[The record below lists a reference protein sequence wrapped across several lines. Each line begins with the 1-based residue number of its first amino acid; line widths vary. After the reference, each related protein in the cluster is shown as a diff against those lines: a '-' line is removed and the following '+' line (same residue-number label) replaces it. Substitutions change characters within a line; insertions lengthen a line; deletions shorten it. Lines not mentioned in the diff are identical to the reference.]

1 MKARS
6 LLRLGLAALGAA
18 TVLTAGPTYTAEQI
32 AAESAKANAFF
43 DRVFDEFVARS
54 PEFMTTLGMK
64 RDYDKWDDASEPRQL
79 ENLARALTNLAE
91 LKRTINYE
99 ALDAQT
105 QVSHRLF
112 TRQVE
117 RQIEA
122 FRWRFH
128 NYPVNPQFGAHSQIP
143 SFLMNFHRVTSVD
156 DARAYITRVR
166 TLGEAKMRYVIEG
179 LERRTALGIIPP
191 KFVFPLVLDTSRNI
205 ISGEPFDSSGRKSAL
220 LEDFEKKVG
229 ALKDIDDTAKAAL
242 IADFNA
248 ALLEGVKPAYE
259 KLITTLEAQEKL
271 ADDRD
276 GAWKFPL
283 GREYYDFALRGMT
296 TTNLSADEIHELGLR
311 EVARIHGEM
320 EQIKAKVGFAGT
332 LQDFFKFMRED
343 PQFYYPNTPEGKAA
357 YLRRST
363 EIIDTMR
370 LRLDELFGIK
380 PKAAMVVKAVEPF
393 REKES
398 GGAFYP
404 RGAPDGSR
412 PGTYYVNLYDMA
424 AAPKYEME
432 ALAYHEGIPG
442 HHMQLSIA
450 QELQNVPK
458 FRRMGFGNTAY
469 TEGWGLYTELVPKEI
484 GFYQDPYSDFGRLSM
499 ELWRAARLV
508 VDTGLHAKKWT
519 RTQTMAWL
527 RQNTPNSDRD
537 ILTETNR
544 YIVNPGQAT
553 AYKIGMIRILEL
565 RERAKQKLGAAFD
578 IRAFHDVVLGSGA
591 VPLDVLEENVD
602 AWIAQRKG

>member
-1 MKARS
+1 MN
-6 LLRLGLAALGAA
+6 LRPVLRFALAALGA
-18 TVLTAGPTYTAEQI
+18 TTALHASPTYTAEQV
-32 AAESAKANAFF
+32 AAESAKANTFF
-43 DRVFDEFVARS
+43 DRVFDEFIARS
-54 PEFMTTLGMK
+54 PEFMTTLGLK
-64 RDYDKWDDASEPRQL
+64 KDYDKWDDASEPRQL

-91 LKRTINYE
+91 LKRTINYD

-117 RQIEA
+117 RQIEG

-128 NYPVNPQFGAHSQIP
+128 NYPVNPQFGAHSQVP
-143 SFLMNFHRVTSVD
+143 SFLMNFHRVANSD
-156 DARAYITRVR
+156 DARAYLTRVR
-166 TLGEAKMRYVIEG
+166 TLGEAKMRFVIEG

-191 KFVFPLVLDTSRNI
+191 KFVFPLVLDTARNI
-205 ISGEPFDSSGRKSAL
+205 ISGAPFDTSGRKSAL

-229 ALKDIDDTAKAAL
+229 ALKDTDAATKAAL
-242 IADFNA
+242 IAEMHT

-259 KLITTLEAQEKL
+259 KLIATLEAQEKL

-283 GREYYDFALRGMT
+283 GREYYDFALRGHT
-296 TTNLSADEIHELGLR
+296 TTSLSADEIHDLGLR

-320 EQIKAKVGFAGT
+320 EQIKAKVGFQGS

-357 YLRRST
+357 YLKRST

-380 PKAAMVVKAVEPF
+380 PRAAMVVKAVEPF

-398 GGAFYP
+398 GGAFYQ

-450 QELQNVPK
+450 QELTNVPK
-458 FRRMGFGNTAY
+458 FRRMGFGATAY

-508 VDTGLHAKKWT
+508 VDTGLHAKQWT
-519 RTQTMAWL
+519 RAQTMTWL

-565 RERAKQKLGAAFD
+565 RERAKQKLGTAFD
-578 IRAFHDVVLGSGA
+578 IRAFHDVVLGSGT